1 MFWGQDQ
8 TRKWHDAVFST
19 NARTEVVE
27 NLIALRHDLHV
38 LCNTRRMALKPIECS
53 PTVLPTVLKV
63 EVHWIYSRRQ
73 ASKKS
78 DPPPVDLLQVPS
90 LAIPGYKEGQY
101 MVHNA
106 ETKKL
111 IASGDV
117 ITMTTDDP
125 VTLSLPSWDLLQMQ
139 WVLQRLSAISGAAE
153 PQDNFSDDSSD

>member
-1 MFWGQDQ
+1 
-8 TRKWHDAVFST
+8 
-19 NARTEVVE
+19 
-27 NLIALRHDLHV
+27 
-38 LCNTRRMALKPIECS
+38 
-53 PTVLPTVLKV
+53 
-63 EVHWIYSRRQ
+63 
-73 ASKKS
+73 
-78 DPPPVDLLQVPS
+78 
-90 LAIPGYKEGQY
+90 